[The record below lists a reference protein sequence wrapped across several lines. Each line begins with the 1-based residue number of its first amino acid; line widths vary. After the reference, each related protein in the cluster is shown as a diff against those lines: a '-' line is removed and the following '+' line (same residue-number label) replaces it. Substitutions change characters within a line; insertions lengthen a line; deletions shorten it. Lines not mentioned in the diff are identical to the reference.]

1 MGYNLHPLEVLL
13 PIFYL
18 KSLYMLK
25 LAPVFFILAIV
36 LGVYSLTA
44 TSVVPKV
51 LLFTASMLLF
61 ISLLGKKRVA

>member
-1 MGYNLHPLEVLL
+1 
-13 PIFYL
+13 
-18 KSLYMLK
+18 MLK

-51 LLFTASMLLF
+51 LLFTVSMLLF
-61 ISLLGKKRVA
+61 ISLLGKKRIA